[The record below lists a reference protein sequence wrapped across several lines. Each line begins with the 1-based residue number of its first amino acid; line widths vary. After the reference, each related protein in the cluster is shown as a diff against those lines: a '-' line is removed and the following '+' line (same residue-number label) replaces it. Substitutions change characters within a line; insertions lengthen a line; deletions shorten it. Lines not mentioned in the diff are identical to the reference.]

1 MAAKDKVCG
10 NNLVA
15 LKDLDLGAWIDR
27 PNDIDCEDQRWIG
40 APDPT
45 DNLKHWSGFDPCA
58 DSTPRKNLYTLKDPR
73 PAKGMYFAWFTR
85 NYITVVLL
93 QCTCLYLIIY
103 ALALKDSC
111 MRKTAV
117 SSRRR
122 CCRRHP
128 SCSTSRP
135 HGSRLLLTRTSH
147 MTPV

>member
-27 PNDIDCEDQRWIG
+27 PGDIDCEDQRWIG

-73 PAKGMYFAWFTR
+73 PAKGMYFAWR
-85 NYITVVLL
+85 HVLRL
-93 QCTCLYLIIY
+93 VHSQLYH
-103 ALALKDSC
+103 
-111 MRKTAV
+111 
-117 SSRRR
+117 RRVAPV
-122 CCRRHP
+122 HLP
-128 SCSTSRP
+128 LLDHLRP
-135 HGSRLLLTRTSH
+135 RLER
-147 MTPV
+147 